1 MTSLQRR
8 LLPSTS
14 ALAAFD
20 AVARLGSFSTAA
32 QELSLT
38 QGAISRQ
45 IANLEA
51 QLSTVLFVR
60 EGRGASLTE
69 TGRSYHAAIASALAA
84 IRSASLDAMTRRHA
98 DTLTLAIPPTFGTRW
113 LMPRIRGFV
122 EKNPGITLNFAT
134 RIRPFDF
141 AAENI
146 DAAIYVGES
155 VWPGADMVML
165 MGETVVPVCS
175 PGFQALHRP
184 ASPADLKGLPLLHLK
199 SRPSAWKRWF
209 EDCGEAGGNTD
220 GMTFEQFVTIAQ
232 ACVAGLGVAL
242 LPVFLA
248 ATELQ
253 SGQLVVAV
261 HRPTTSGAGYY
272 LVHPKGQGA
281 RGPLATFKRW
291 LVEEAQAFVGQ
302 GAAPDLKENAC

>member
-51 QLSTVLFVR
+51 QLAATLFHR
-60 EGRGASLTE
+60 EGRGASLTDV
-69 TGRSYHAAIASALAA
+69 GRAYHEAISGALAA
-84 IRSASLDAMTRRHA
+84 IRSASLDAMTKRHA

-113 LMPRIRGFV
+113 LMPRISGFV
-122 EKNPGITLNFAT
+122 AQNPGITLNFAT

-141 AAENI
+141 AAERI
-146 DAAIYVGES
+146 DAAIYVGETM
-155 VWPGADMVML
+155 WPGAEMVML
-165 MGETVVPVCS
+165 MGETVVPTCS
-175 PGFQALHRP
+175 PSFRLPHAP
-184 ASPADLKGLPLLHLK
+184 AAPADLKTVPLLHLK
-199 SRPSAWKRWF
+199 SRPSAWSRWF
-209 EDCGEAGGNTD
+209 EACGETPASTD
-220 GMTFEQFVTIAQ
+220 GMTFEQFTTVAQ

-242 LPVFLA
+242 LPVFLV

-261 HRPTTSGAGYY
+261 DRPTTSGAGYY

-281 RGPLATFKRW
+281 AGPLAAFKRW
-291 LVEEAQAFVGQ
+291 LVTEAAQFADG
-302 GAAPDLKENAC
+302 GS